1 MPLHGVL
8 AADALT
14 AAEGLQRAPEDVG
27 FLGGQAPLAAQHLSN
42 ALPAN
47 SDALAALKP
56 SALHFPTWIE
66 YNKVVARTRD
76 ETIGLWHESYQVKA
90 DQYETIYLTC
100 QPIGMMLAG
109 DEVVPASGRR
119 ATAAGRAG
127 LKNLTDLPAGV
138 PQLDDAGLL
147 IDEHNKEE

>member
-1 MPLHGVL
+1 MCLLGASLVS
-8 AADALT
+8 T
-14 AAEGLQRAPEDVG
+14 AFSCLC
-27 FLGGQAPLAAQHLSN
+27 L
-42 ALPAN
+42 LP
-47 SDALAALKP
+47 
-56 SALHFPTWIE
+56 
-66 YNKVVARTRD
+66 YR
-76 ETIGLWHESYQVKA
+76 VKA

-138 PQLDDAGLL
+138 PQVSKAVKCLCSCS
-147 IDEHNKEE
+147 ITFMWQVC